1 MVTSAEPGIV
11 MTPVMEMSLAFVQR
25 TAFSRSEEPM
35 PMIEVPTTWAV
46 DGTVQIVRINGAP
59 RQPAIAVGQSARS
72 LVV

>member
-46 DGTVQIVRINGAP
+46 DGDGP
-59 RQPAIAVGQSARS
+59 DRQNQWRAQATGNRCRPKR
-72 LVV
+72 